1 MDEHDGLLV
10 VSGSWKMAWLDQEYV
25 EECVVDLG
33 WYGLGHGDELCPNG
47 LHLGDTQGRYHHHHL
62 LQDACQGRKEDHQT
76 QEEVAVVHRH
86 PLVVWD
92 HVADDQDPIPFSK

>member
-10 VSGSWKMAWLDQEYV
+10 VSGSWKMAWSDQEYV

-47 LHLGDTQGRYHHHHL
+47 LHLGDTQGRYHHL
-62 LQDACQGRKEDHQT
+62 LRQDACQGRKEDHQT
-76 QEEVAVVHRH
+76 QEEVAVVHHH